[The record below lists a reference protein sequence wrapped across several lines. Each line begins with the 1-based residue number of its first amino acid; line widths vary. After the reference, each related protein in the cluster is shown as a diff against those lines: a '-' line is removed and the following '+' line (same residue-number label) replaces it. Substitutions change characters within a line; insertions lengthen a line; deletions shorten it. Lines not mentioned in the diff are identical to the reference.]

1 MKWSDIEFK
10 EHYLVKG
17 GVSARVDFPNG
28 EWCSIVGGGSEWR
41 LYGDGVTTFEIMSS
55 STAKMRRNTVK
66 GWLSK
71 KQVMSHLRYLKN
83 KEVV

>member
-1 MKWSDIEFK
+1 MKWSDIKFK
-10 EHYLVKG
+10 NHLVVKG
-17 GVSARVDFPNG
+17 GIRAKVVFPNG
-28 EWCSIVGGGSEWR
+28 EWCSIVGGSDGS

-55 STAKMRRNTVK
+55 STEKNINTVK

-83 KEVV
+83 KEVA